1 MSKPTIESEN
11 VDLAVVSLM
20 VANREIQRL
29 REQVHELEAALRV
42 ERERVAALEDSLR
55 AMLRATSLCQPGE
68 TEGLPYC
75 NTHDEWVPCPVGNAT
90 KQAQAALESRP

>member
-42 ERERVAALEDSLR
+42 ERERNAELEKLARKAELMIRAISTGEGGVIVADQIK
-55 AMLRATSLCQPGE
+55 T
-68 TEGLPYC
+68 Y
-75 NTHDEWVPCPVGNAT
+75 
-90 KQAQAALESRP
+90 LESRP